1 MSYSEY
7 LRSATCYCCE
17 HRRETKGK
25 RPGYPEKCFCNYT
38 KRWGKLERGH
48 YCKNYNFIS
57 PGKEIADDGIIIK
70 NRQPLDY
77 RTETQW
83 LEHGRIIKPGAK
95 GKIMHATR
103 HNLKTYVYFL
113 EEQTEIMEVKND

>member
-1 MSYSEY
+1 MYPNN
-7 LRSATCYCCE
+7 
-17 HRRETKGK
+17 KGAIK
-25 RPGYPEKCFCNYT
+25 MKFCSKC
-38 KRWGKLERGH
+38 
-48 YCKNYNFIS
+48 
-57 PGKEIADDGIIIK
+57 GKEIADDGIIIK